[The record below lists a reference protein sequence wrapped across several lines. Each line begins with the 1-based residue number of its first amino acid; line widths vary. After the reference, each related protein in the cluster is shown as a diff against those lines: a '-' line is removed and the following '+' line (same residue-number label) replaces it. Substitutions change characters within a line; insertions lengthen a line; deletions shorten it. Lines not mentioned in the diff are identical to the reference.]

1 MPHLAEF
8 IKRGSCRDDLVLLGG
23 VPTITPPMWATLA
36 TGANPSTHGITCF
49 WRQDPEKLDTLVYN
63 MDSERC
69 KAEQMWN
76 VTALEKEK
84 NFGMALAW
92 WCMASKFR

>member
-49 WRQDPEKLDTLVYN
+49 WGQDPEKLDTLVYN

-76 VTALEKEK
+76 VTALEGKK
-84 NFGMALAW
+84 LWYGIGLVVHGLQV
-92 WCMASKFR
+92 